1 MCKWK
6 CAPGRWRWI
15 AAVLA
20 CWWAG
25 LAGAQHE
32 LRFAAA
38 RHPLS
43 LPIYVAQDQGYF
55 DAEKLVVRLVDCELG
70 RECLDRMLQGQA
82 KLATAAELPLALAA
96 LRRAAFAVIATVA
109 RSDNYSKIAV
119 RRDSGIASVA
129 DLSGRR
135 VGTFVGT
142 SAHYFVETSLLS
154 GGIDP
159 ATVQILPLQPASAVR
174 ALATRQVD
182 ALAVFEPYVFDAV
195 RNLSPHAHVLPV
207 RRLNI
212 DNWNVALS
220 TAGKAIDDRELEA
233 VCRALDRAVRFIAE
247 HPAQAR
253 EILQRRLQMDVAS
266 IDWVWSDIDF
276 RLELRQSLI
285 TGLEAQAR
293 WALHSGHAQGAA
305 PNFLD
310 YVHTEPLAR
319 VRPGAVSIVK

>member
-1 MCKWK
+1 MSTWK
-6 CAPGRWRWI
+6 GNAGRWRWI
-15 AAVLA
+15 AALFA

-25 LAGAQHE
+25 LAGAQQE
-32 LRFAAA
+32 LKFAAA
-38 RHPLS
+38 RHPLT
-43 LPIYVAQDQGYF
+43 LPVYVAEDKGYF
-55 DAEKLVVRLVDCELG
+55 AAEKLAVRLVDCELG
-70 RECLDRMLQGQA
+70 KECLDLMLQGQA

-96 LRRAAFAVIATVA
+96 LRHAAFAVIATVA
-109 RSDNYSKIAV
+109 RSDNYSKIVV

-129 DLSGRR
+129 DLAGRR
-135 VGTFVGT
+135 VGTFLGT
-142 SAHYFVETSLLS
+142 SAHYFIETSLLS

-159 ATVQILPLQPASAVR
+159 ATVQILTLRPANAVR

-195 RNLSPHAHVLPV
+195 RTLAPQAQVLPL

-212 DNWNVALS
+212 DNWNVAVS
-220 TAGKAIDDRELEA
+220 TADKAIDDRVLEA
-233 VCRALDRAVRFIAE
+233 MCRALDRAVRFIAE

-253 EILQRRLQMDVAS
+253 EIMQRRLQMDGAS
-266 IDWVWSDIDF
+266 IDWVWPDIDF

-293 WALHSGHAQGAA
+293 WALRGGHSQGAA